1 MEDLLEEIKLVLRI
15 KTDAFDDQIT
25 RLINACVLDLGI
37 AGVSMETIGADY
49 LDNDLIVQAI
59 STYVKM
65 HFGEVEDG
73 VYKRL
78 KESYD
83 EQKAQMSN
91 ATGFTVWTDQESAS

>member
-1 MEDLLEEIKLVLRI
+1 MDKLLQEVKTTLRI
-15 KTDAFDDQIT
+15 NTDVFNNQIK
-25 RLINACVLDLGI
+25 RLIRACILDLGI
-37 AGVSMETIGADY
+37 AGVSTDEIGTDY
-49 LDNDLIVQAI
+49 LDNDLIVQAV

-73 VYKRL
+73 VYNRL

-91 ATGFTVWTDQESAS
+91 ATGYTVWTDQESAS

>member
-1 MEDLLEEIKLVLRI
+1 MDELLNDVKLTLRI
-15 KTDAFDDQIT
+15 TTNAFDSQIT
-25 RLINACVLDLGI
+25 RLINACILDLGI

-49 LDNDLIVQAI
+49 LDNDLIVQAV

-91 ATGFTVWTDQESAS
+91 ATGYTVWTDQESAS

>member
-1 MEDLLEEIKLVLRI
+1 MDKLLQEVKTTLRI
-15 KTDAFDDQIT
+15 NTDVFNNQIK
-25 RLINACVLDLGI
+25 RLIRACILDLGV
-37 AGVSMETIGADY
+37 AGVSTDEIGTDY
-49 LDNDLIVQAI
+49 LDNDLIVQAV

-91 ATGFTVWTDQESAS
+91 ATGYTVWTDQESAS

>member
-1 MEDLLEEIKLVLRI
+1 MTLRI
-15 KTDAFDDQIT
+15 NTDVFNNQIK
-25 RLINACVLDLGI
+25 RLINACILDLGI
-37 AGVSMETIGADY
+37 AGVSTDEIGTDY
-49 LDNDLIVQAI
+49 LDNDLIVQAV

-91 ATGFTVWTDQESAS
+91 ATGYTVWTDQESAS

>member
-1 MEDLLEEIKLVLRI
+1 MTLRI
-15 KTDAFDDQIT
+15 NTDVFNNQIK
-25 RLINACVLDLGI
+25 RLIRACILDLGI
-37 AGVSMETIGADY
+37 AGVSTDEIGTDY
-49 LDNDLIVQAI
+49 LDNDLIVQAV

-73 VYKRL
+73 IYKRL

-91 ATGFTVWTDQESAS
+91 ATGYTVWTDQESAS

>member
-1 MEDLLEEIKLVLRI
+1 MTLRI
-15 KTDAFDDQIT
+15 NTDVFNNQIK
-25 RLINACVLDLGI
+25 RLIRACILDLGI
-37 AGVSMETIGADY
+37 AGVSTDEIGTDY
-49 LDNDLIVQAI
+49 LDNDLIVQAV

-91 ATGFTVWTDQESAS
+91 ATGYTVWTDQESAS

>member
-1 MEDLLEEIKLVLRI
+1 MDELLKEVKVTLRI

-25 RLINACVLDLGI
+25 RLIKACVLDLGI
-37 AGVSMETIGADY
+37 AGVSMDEIGVDY

-59 STYVKM
+59 STYVQMK
-65 HFGEVEDG
+65 FGEVEDS

-91 ATGFTVWTDQESAS
+91 ASGYTKWTGQESAN

>member
-25 RLINACVLDLGI
+25 RLINACILDLGI

-59 STYVKM
+59 STYVQMK
-65 HFGEVEDG
+65 FGEVDDS

-78 KESYD
+78 KDSYD
-83 EQKAQMSN
+83 EQKAQLSN
-91 ATGFTVWTDQESAS
+91 ASGYTVWTDPESAN

>member
-1 MEDLLEEIKLVLRI
+1 MDKLLQEVKITLRI
-15 KTDAFDDQIT
+15 NTDVFNNQIK
-25 RLINACVLDLGI
+25 RLINACILDLGI
-37 AGVSMETIGADY
+37 AGVSTDEIGTDY
-49 LDNDLIVQAI
+49 LDNDLIVQAV

-91 ATGFTVWTDQESAS
+91 ATGYTVWTDQESAS

>member
-1 MEDLLEEIKLVLRI
+1 MDKLLQEVKMTLRI
-15 KTDAFDDQIT
+15 NTDVFNNQIK
-25 RLINACVLDLGI
+25 RLIRACILDLGV
-37 AGVSMETIGADY
+37 AGVSTDEIGTDY
-49 LDNDLIVQAI
+49 LDNDLIVQAV

-91 ATGFTVWTDQESAS
+91 ATGYTVWTDQESAS